1 MEDDFL
7 GPRSGGKFPGAT
19 EHLRKGSPVFSDG
32 IFHTEIRVPFPQ
44 SHL

>member
-7 GPRSGGKFPGAT
+7 GCPSGKCPGAT
-19 EHLRKGSPVFSDG
+19 EHLKGSPVLPDG
-32 IFHTEIRVPFPQ
+32 QTEIRVPFLH